1 MIVCRR
7 FQPNCICIVLNL
19 GDGAGEKE
27 RHAVCHLQV
36 NPSEYIN
43 DCGLSPV
50 LSNCYLL
57 SFQSGEAAYSEGD
70 GIKCLTPTEGGGQ
83 FAMFCGGGGTNRGP
97 LLGLHGM

>member
-1 MIVCRR
+1 MPRLSAQLHLHCSEFGGWGWR
-7 FQPNCICIVLNL
+7 
-19 GDGAGEKE
+19 KE

-70 GIKCLTPTEGGGQ
+70 GIKCLTLTEGEVSLPCFVGEGAQ
-83 FAMFCGGGGTNRGP
+83 TE
-97 LLGLHGM
+97 GLS

>member
-1 MIVCRR
+1 MG
-7 FQPNCICIVLNL
+7 L
-19 GDGAGEKE
+19 EKE

-70 GIKCLTPTEGGGQ
+70 GIKCLTLTEGGGQ
-83 FAMFCGGGGTNRGP
+83 LAMFCGGGGTNTGP
-97 LLGLHGM
+97 HLGLHGM